1 MTKCTK
7 EVIFNYYMKPKKIW
21 RKVFKED
28 EVFTIFKAF
37 MEATNVTLEDL
48 KYASKAIKKI
58 SFKENK
64 PNFPLIEIAKKRSIP
79 TPESDCY
86 DNLLGLSP
94 NTVDEILKY
103 SNLKNLKYILS
114 LYTELEYIKDENGD
128 VNWDKTF
135 KKYLKEF
142 KSVNKKKNTSKFHH
156 YLKNVLFYKK
166 EIEKIKKD
174 EFFNSISFFQY
185 KDIQELA
192 LVKPSKFRK
201 LIAPEFKKLSRLRVE
216 KFENQ
221 ITTLIEESISIK
233 EAKDEWMKVHN
244 RVPKAELLLAIHPK
258 NINFKAIN
266 LVKNKFGIAPINIT
280 NFKDA
285 LEYIKLFNLFGNN
298 LISRIG
304 TINEHF
310 EDIKSMLYKFNIER
324 VQRIDLSAVKKDIPY
339 AILILILLMNRE
351 LSNKELNVINNS
363 DTDFIYKFSKF
374 LENTFFS
381 NTIDNIRILVN
392 NVSFFGLDFIKYII
406 KYVDSS
412 RNIAYIINELKE
424 IYVRRVKD
432 KTLPTFKTEYNNY
445 IAEIL
450 DVNSKEGLVTGYATD
465 CCMVINGFGESCLHH
480 GYKNSNSGFFVVKRK
495 NQLLAQSWIWEFVE
509 NGKRHI
515 VLDSVEILGRN
526 LNQSKTVLKM
536 YFELI
541 KSLLT
546 EHNYDYVII
555 GADGNTTPEGIDVF
569 GPIYENISAIDLKLN
584 KLREKYGIDYTDIKE
599 SVIFV
604 KKEFLQE
611 IEDEI
616 HYLQGE

>member
-48 KYASKAIKKI
+48 KYASNSIKKI

-114 LYTELEYIKDENGD
+114 AYTELEYIKDEDGD

-135 KKYLKEF
+135 EKYLKEF

-156 YLKNVLFYKK
+156 YLKNILFYKK
-166 EIEKIKKD
+166 EIEKIEKD

-192 LVKPSKFRK
+192 LVKPSEFQK
-201 LIAPEFKKLSRLRVE
+201 LIALEFKKLSKLRVE

-221 ITTLIEESISIK
+221 ITTFIKESISIE
-233 EAKDEWMKVHN
+233 EAKNEWEKVHN

-285 LEYIKLFNLFGNN
+285 LEYVKLFNLFGNN
-298 LISRIG
+298 LVSRIDV
-304 TINEHF
+304 INEHF
-310 EDIKSMLYKFNIER
+310 KDIKNMLYKFNIER
-324 VQRIDLSAVKKDIPY
+324 VKRIDLSTVKKDAPY
-339 AILILILLMNRE
+339 TILILILLMNRE

-363 DTDFIYKFSKF
+363 DADFIYKFSKF
-374 LENTFFS
+374 LENIFFS
-381 NTIDNIRILVN
+381 NTIDNIRRLVN
-392 NVSFFGLDFIKYII
+392 NISFFGLDIIKYII

-412 RNIAYIINELKE
+412 KNIAYIINELKE
-424 IYVRRVKD
+424 IYVHRIKD
-432 KTLPTFKTEYNNY
+432 KTLPIFKVEYNNY
-445 IAEIL
+445 TAEIL
-450 DVNSKEGLVTGYATD
+450 DADSKEGLVTGYATD
-465 CCMVINGFGESCLHH
+465 CCMVISGFGESCLHY
-480 GYKNSNSGFFVVKRK
+480 GYKNPNSGFFVIKRK
-495 NQLLAQSWIWEFVE
+495 NQLLAQSWVWEFVE
-509 NGKRHI
+509 NGKKHI

-526 LNQSKTVLKM
+526 LNQSKTILKM
-536 YFELI
+536 YFKLI
-541 KSLLT
+541 KNLLT

-555 GADGNTTPEGIDVF
+555 GADGNTTPKGIEVF
-569 GPIYENISAIDLKLN
+569 GKVHKNISVIDLKLN
-584 KLREKYGIDYTDIKE
+584 KIKAKYNINYTDIKK
-599 SVIFV
+599 SVIII
-604 KKEFLQE
+604 KKKLFKKLKMK
-611 IEDEI
+611 
-616 HYLQGE
+616 